1 MKTFKM
7 IDPNLIRLYRYF
19 MPYKWRLGFA
29 CVFLMGSASMS
40 SITATL
46 LGKMADL
53 GFYQQESWM
62 IYAAPVA
69 LIAVTVGFAFCTV
82 MSAYLMAQVSQ
93 SVLLTMRGLLF
104 EHILHWPESEF
115 QKHTS
120 GRMSSKFVN
129 EAASALS
136 GAVGSFTVL
145 VRDSVQ
151 VAALLVVLFWQDWK
165 LTLVTFVIIP
175 GLAVTLR
182 FISTRIRKI
191 VGESQELLGGMI
203 SRVQETYEAERLVKV
218 SNAYDFEERRFA
230 DVNDGIRRLSL
241 KSLKLSAVTTPV
253 TQILTLV
260 AIACV
265 VGVALYQAQHGMLTI
280 GEFVTFL
287 SALLLIKAPIQH
299 LSGLS
304 GTFAGISVA
313 AESIFETLDS
323 PVEIE
328 GTEELEIGPGEG
340 RIEFEHVVVRYPG
353 KDVPAVRDF
362 SLTVRPGECI
372 AVVGQSGSGKTTLI
386 NLLPRFLEPE
396 SGRVMIDGRDI
407 RDFRLG
413 SLRSRIA
420 FVTQDVVIFDDTL
433 RNNLTYGLEN
443 VTDEQIREALEA
455 CQRQGNEQVVLL
467 KCCSQYPAQYE
478 DMNVATIADMKE
490 RFGVPVGL
498 SDHSMGSL
506 ADVVAVS
513 LGAQVIEKHVCLD
526 RTIDNPDA
534 AFSMEIGEFAQ
545 MVQDVRNAC
554 VIKGKATYELT
565 EHEKS
570 SLKYRRSLVAVK
582 PIAEGETFT
591 EENVRSIRPAIG
603 IKPKYYRTL
612 LGRKAKKAYRFGEPI
627 LPGEVE

>member
-129 EAASALS
+129 EAASSLS

-151 VAALLVVLFWQDWK
+151 VAALLDVLFWQDWK

-182 FISTRIRKI
+182 FISKRIRKI

-323 PVEIE
+323 PVETE

-455 CQRQGNEQVVLL
+455 ASLTEMVAELPDGLDTRTGDGGSLFSGGQKQRISIARAFLRNAPILIMDEATSALDSKTEKHVSEAMGRLRSGRTCLVVAHRL
-467 KCCSQYPAQYE
+467 S
-478 DMNVATIADMKE
+478 TIADADRIVVMKDGCIIE
-490 RFGVPVGL
+490 T
-498 SDHSMGSL
+498 GSYDEL
-506 ADVVAVS
+506 MAAQ
-513 LGAQVIEKHVCLD
+513 GA
-526 RTIDNPDA
+526 
-534 AFSMEIGEFAQ
+534 FARL
-545 MVQDVRNAC
+545 V
-554 VIKGKATYELT
+554 ELQT
-565 EHEKS
+565 
-570 SLKYRRSLVAVK
+570 A
-582 PIAEGETFT
+582 
-591 EENVRSIRPAIG
+591 
-603 IKPKYYRTL
+603 
-612 LGRKAKKAYRFGEPI
+612 
-627 LPGEVE
+627 

>member
-241 KSLKLSAVTTPV
+241 K
-253 TQILTLV
+253 
-260 AIACV
+260 
-265 VGVALYQAQHGMLTI
+265 
-280 GEFVTFL
+280 
-287 SALLLIKAPIQH
+287 
-299 LSGLS
+299 
-304 GTFAGISVA
+304 
-313 AESIFETLDS
+313 
-323 PVEIE
+323 
-328 GTEELEIGPGEG
+328 
-340 RIEFEHVVVRYPG
+340 
-353 KDVPAVRDF
+353 
-362 SLTVRPGECI
+362 
-372 AVVGQSGSGKTTLI
+372 
-386 NLLPRFLEPE
+386 
-396 SGRVMIDGRDI
+396 
-407 RDFRLG
+407 
-413 SLRSRIA
+413 
-420 FVTQDVVIFDDTL
+420 
-433 RNNLTYGLEN
+433 
-443 VTDEQIREALEA
+443 
-455 CQRQGNEQVVLL
+455 
-467 KCCSQYPAQYE
+467 
-478 DMNVATIADMKE
+478 
-490 RFGVPVGL
+490 
-498 SDHSMGSL
+498 
-506 ADVVAVS
+506 
-513 LGAQVIEKHVCLD
+513 
-526 RTIDNPDA
+526 
-534 AFSMEIGEFAQ
+534 
-545 MVQDVRNAC
+545 
-554 VIKGKATYELT
+554 
-565 EHEKS
+565 
-570 SLKYRRSLVAVK
+570 
-582 PIAEGETFT
+582 
-591 EENVRSIRPAIG
+591 
-603 IKPKYYRTL
+603 
-612 LGRKAKKAYRFGEPI
+612 
-627 LPGEVE
+627 

>member
-323 PVEIE
+323 PVETE

-455 CQRQGNEQVVLL
+455 ASLTE
-467 KCCSQYPAQYE
+467 
-478 DMNVATIADMKE
+478 MVAELPD
-490 RFGVPVGL
+490 GL
-498 SDHSMGSL
+498 DTRTGDGGSL
-506 ADVVAVS
+506 FSGGQKQRISIARAFLRNAPILIMDEATS
-513 LGAQVIEKHVCLD
+513 ALDSKTEKHL
-526 RTIDNPDA
+526 
-534 AFSMEIGEFAQ
+534 
-545 MVQDVRNAC
+545 
-554 VIKGKATYELT
+554 
-565 EHEKS
+565 
-570 SLKYRRSLVAVK
+570 SL
-582 PIAEGETFT
+582 IH
-591 EENVRSIRPAIG
+591 I
-603 IKPKYYRTL
+603 
-612 LGRKAKKAYRFGEPI
+612 
-627 LPGEVE
+627 

>member
-323 PVEIE
+323 PVETE
-328 GTEELEIGPGEG
+328 GTEEL
-340 RIEFEHVVVRYPG
+340 
-353 KDVPAVRDF
+353 RD
-362 SLTVRPGECI
+362 R
-372 AVVGQSGSGKTTLI
+372 
-386 NLLPRFLEPE
+386 
-396 SGRVMIDGRDI
+396 SGRGTHRVRARRRPLSRQG
-407 RDFRLG
+407 
-413 SLRSRIA
+413 RSR
-420 FVTQDVVIFDDTL
+420 
-433 RNNLTYGLEN
+433 
-443 VTDEQIREALEA
+443 
-455 CQRQGNEQVVLL
+455 RQGLQPHGQAGRVH
-467 KCCSQYPAQYE
+467 
-478 DMNVATIADMKE
+478 
-490 RFGVPVGL
+490 RGRGPVGL
-498 SDHSMGSL
+498 GKDDPHQSSAALPRARVGPRHDRRARHPRLQARQPAKPHRLRYSGRRDLRRHAEEQSDL
-506 ADVVAVS
+506 
-513 LGAQVIEKHVCLD
+513 
-526 RTIDNPDA
+526 
-534 AFSMEIGEFAQ
+534 
-545 MVQDVRNAC
+545 
-554 VIKGKATYELT
+554 
-565 EHEKS
+565 
-570 SLKYRRSLVAVK
+570 
-582 PIAEGETFT
+582 
-591 EENVRSIRPAIG
+591 RP
-603 IKPKYYRTL
+603 
-612 LGRKAKKAYRFGEPI
+612 
-627 LPGEVE
+627 

>member
-1 MKTFKM
+1 
-7 IDPNLIRLYRYF
+7 
-19 MPYKWRLGFA
+19 
-29 CVFLMGSASMS
+29 MS

-129 EAASALS
+129 EAASALF
-136 GAVGSFTVL
+136 GAPSARSPFSCATPCRSPRFSSSSF
-145 VRDSVQ
+145 R
-151 VAALLVVLFWQDWK
+151 QDWK

-323 PVEIE
+323 PVETE

-372 AVVGQSGSGKTTLI
+372 AVVGQSGSGRRPSSI
-386 NLLPRFLEPE
+386 FCALPRARVGPRHDRRARHPRLQARQPAKPHRLRH
-396 SGRVMIDGRDI
+396 SGRRD
-407 RDFRLG
+407 
-413 SLRSRIA
+413 LRRHAEEQS
-420 FVTQDVVIFDDTL
+420 DL
-433 RNNLTYGLEN
+433 R
-443 VTDEQIREALEA
+443 
-455 CQRQGNEQVVLL
+455 
-467 KCCSQYPAQYE
+467 P
-478 DMNVATIADMKE
+478 
-490 RFGVPVGL
+490 
-498 SDHSMGSL
+498 
-506 ADVVAVS
+506 
-513 LGAQVIEKHVCLD
+513 
-526 RTIDNPDA
+526 
-534 AFSMEIGEFAQ
+534 
-545 MVQDVRNAC
+545 
-554 VIKGKATYELT
+554 
-565 EHEKS
+565 
-570 SLKYRRSLVAVK
+570 
-582 PIAEGETFT
+582 
-591 EENVRSIRPAIG
+591 
-603 IKPKYYRTL
+603 
-612 LGRKAKKAYRFGEPI
+612 
-627 LPGEVE
+627 

>member
-191 VGESQELLGGMI
+191 VGESH
-203 SRVQETYEAERLVKV
+203 
-218 SNAYDFEERRFA
+218 FA

-323 PVEIE
+323 PVETE

-455 CQRQGNEQVVLL
+455 ASLTEMVAELPDGLDTRTGDGGSLFSGGQKQRISIARAFLRNAPILIMDEATSALDSKTEKHVSEAMDRLRSGRTCLVVAHRL
-467 KCCSQYPAQYE
+467 S
-478 DMNVATIADMKE
+478 TIADADRIVVMKDGCIIE
-490 RFGVPVGL
+490 T
-498 SDHSMGSL
+498 GSYDEL
-506 ADVVAVS
+506 MAAQ
-513 LGAQVIEKHVCLD
+513 GA
-526 RTIDNPDA
+526 
-534 AFSMEIGEFAQ
+534 FARL
-545 MVQDVRNAC
+545 V
-554 VIKGKATYELT
+554 ELQT
-565 EHEKS
+565 
-570 SLKYRRSLVAVK
+570 A
-582 PIAEGETFT
+582 
-591 EENVRSIRPAIG
+591 
-603 IKPKYYRTL
+603 
-612 LGRKAKKAYRFGEPI
+612 
-627 LPGEVE
+627 

>member
-323 PVEIE
+323 PVETE

-513 LGAQVIEKHVCLD
+513 VGAQVIEKHVCLD

-534 AFSMEIGEFAQ
+534 AFSMEIDEFAQ
-545 MVQDVRNAC
+545 MVQDVRIAC

-582 PIAEGETFT
+582 PIAEGEAFT